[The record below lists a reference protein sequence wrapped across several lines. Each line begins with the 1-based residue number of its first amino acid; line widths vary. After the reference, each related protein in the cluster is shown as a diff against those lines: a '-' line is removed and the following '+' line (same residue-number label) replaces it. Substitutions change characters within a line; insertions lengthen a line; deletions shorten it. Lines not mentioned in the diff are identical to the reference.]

1 MPRDPEIGDPP
12 AWWTAD
18 GDDEGYRA
26 AAFDAGETARRAPGD
41 PHGEPYGVPDDL
53 SAAAAPPPELVAE
66 LPNVLAEVH
75 PPASPT
81 LVGLPA
87 PQRVISAL
95 PADQLEHY
103 IIAGIHQDR
112 SPGNILVILHPAKRS
127 RLPDGLF
134 EGLAELGF
142 AVHVVETHAD
152 HLSSIR
158 RVRDKLL
165 ELSAQRAPLDV
176 IVVGGDGT
184 LDHHFLLAAFA
195 AFYPDRV
202 RERSGIIQAT
212 GITPQDLARV
222 PEELRRGLALDE
234 PIPAVAPTDPN
245 VKICWVLRNQ
255 VEPLLRRGATAK
267 RIVRKTRRKANDPLL
282 RLAVLATLF
291 PTKVTLQPPF
301 LDLSGLAEA
310 PQSETFRGLY
320 PWIRSIVPYPA
331 GTAADNAVFAGVPG
345 LLFGLI
351 AERLRGN
358 PVTRPLIRP
367 YSKRA
372 RAQFIDYFTK
382 QATIVPARISL
393 NRIDGRWQRIGSHAA
408 GGPGSAGFFS
418 GDLVKKTKTLAG
430 YLARIPQ
437 VVLEEGIFGTTKLRV
452 EAFDPWG
459 RSTSVTEGGIAE
471 GLFSNRTFLGG
482 VGSLPTTT
490 PTSFGGESSLLLI
503 PSIVGRSPS
512 GARTFSMRGVGALA
526 EAIVKGILARMLH
539 HVGLNPG
546 RLAGEGEMS
555 VLQPAHQVAL
565 KEGGVVSIQY
575 AYQDGTPRATPIQI
589 SGDPFQA
596 HSLAIKVFW
605 GPVPLLASHESLLLS
620 STRRTLTHLRLQ
632 QSYGLKMAYI
642 GGVHYFRHET
652 GPVRRDEIE
661 ARTGLAAPPLYLPLD
676 LAGIRRKL
684 CAAWQRLGTG
694 DFVDTSEPGRRLR
707 RKSLYCHNN
716 DQSAHLLL
724 MRIERGDLLVRQVRR
739 TPFGGTIFEART
751 TYRQEWGTYV
761 ISQSQVFHWPRTRP
775 ARILQEERFFRDA
788 AEFQMEAP
796 AYFPVL
802 ASIPGAPTLPTNA
815 IDDAREGA
823 STRAPA
829 ERPDPERGQTDAR
842 GAKPTQR

>member
-1 MPRDPEIGDPP
+1 MSSNHEIGDPP
-12 AWWTAD
+12 DWWSSDHQEAPGYAAQAQQSPGARSD
-18 GDDEGYRA
+18 ERLARPAEGGDGFGDDPPALVA
-26 AAFDAGETARRAPGD
+26 AVELPQPVADPTAEAPAAPG
-41 PHGEPYGVPDDL
+41 H
-53 SAAAAPPPELVAE
+53 
-66 LPNVLAEVH
+66 
-75 PPASPT
+75 PT
-81 LVGLPA
+81 LVDLPA
-87 PQRVISAL
+87 PSRVISAL

-112 SPGNILVILHPAKRS
+112 SPGNVLVVLHPAKRK

-134 EGLAELGF
+134 EGLAEHGF
-142 AVHVVETHAD
+142 AIHVVETHAD

-158 RVRDKLL
+158 RIRDKLH
-165 ELSAQRAPLDV
+165 ELAAMPAPLDV
-176 IVVGGDGT
+176 IVIGGDGT

-195 AFYPDRV
+195 AFYPERV
-202 RERSGIIQAT
+202 RERPGVIQAGALT
-212 GITPQDLARV
+212 AQDLAKI
-222 PEELRRGLALDE
+222 PEELRRTFALDQ
-234 PIPAVAPTDPN
+234 PIPSIAPTDLH
-245 VKICWVLRNQ
+245 VKLGWVLRSQ
-255 VEPLLRRGATAK
+255 IEPLVRRGAGAK
-267 RIVRKTRRKANDPLL
+267 RIARRCGRKPNDPLL
-282 RLAVLATLF
+282 RLAVLATIL
-291 PTKVTLQPPF
+291 PTKVTLQGPY
-301 LDLSGLAEA
+301 LDLGGLAEA

-345 LLFGLI
+345 LLFGLL
-351 AERLRGN
+351 ARPLRSN
-358 PVTRPLIRP
+358 PVTRPLAKAI
-367 YSKRA
+367 SARA
-372 RAQFIDYFTK
+372 RTRFVDYFTK
-382 QATIVPARISL
+382 HATIVPARLSL
-393 NRIDGRWQRIGSHAA
+393 NRIDGRWQRVGSHAA

-418 GDLVKKTKTLAG
+418 GDLVKKTRTLLG
-430 YLARIPQ
+430 YLVRIPR
-437 VVLEEGIFGTTKLRV
+437 VVLLDGVFGTTLLRV

-459 RSTSVTEGGIAE
+459 RSTSVTEGGLAE
-471 GLFSNRTFLGG
+471 GLFSNRPFLGG

-490 PTSFGGESSLLLI
+490 PTSFGGESSLLLL

-512 GARTFSMRGVGALA
+512 GARTFSLRAVGALT
-526 EAIVKGILARMLH
+526 EAILKGVVARIAHQL
-539 HVGLNPG
+539 GFNPG

-555 VLQPAHQVAL
+555 ALQPEHQVAL
-565 KEGGVVSIQY
+565 KEGGLVSIHY
-575 AYQDGTPRATPIQI
+575 AYHDGEPRAAPIQI

-605 GPVPLLASHESLLLS
+605 GPVPLLASHDSLLLT
-620 STRRTLTHLRLQ
+620 STRGTLAHLRLQ

-642 GGVHYFRHET
+642 GGVHYFRHES

-661 ARTGLAAPPLYLPLD
+661 ARTGLVAPPLYLPLD

-684 CAAWQRLGTG
+684 CVSWQRLGTG

-716 DQSAHLLL
+716 DQSCHLLL

-739 TPFGGTIFEART
+739 TPHGGSIFEART

-802 ASIPGAPTLPTNA
+802 ASTPGAPTLPTSR
-815 IDDAREGA
+815 DEPRDEP
-823 STRAPA
+823 AP
-829 ERPDPERGQTDAR
+829 RPSGEPPDRPLA
-842 GAKPTQR
+842 P

>member
-1 MPRDPEIGDPP
+1 MPFDHEIGDPP
-12 AWWTAD
+12 EWWAGEPDDGYHASPVEASASRT
-18 GDDEGYRA
+18 GDDEPRRPIRVDE
-26 AAFDAGETARRAPGD
+26 DASD
-41 PHGEPYGVPDDL
+41 PEVAHA
-53 SAAAAPPPELVAE
+53 SADPAPPS
-66 LPNVLAEVH
+66 
-75 PPASPT
+75 PPDVVVPGRPT
-81 LVGLPA
+81 LVDLPS
-87 PQRVISAL
+87 PSRVISAL

-112 SPGNILVILHPAKRS
+112 SPGNALVVLHPAKRV

-134 EGLAELGF
+134 EGLAERGF

-158 RVRDKLL
+158 RIRDKLV
-165 ELSAQRAPLDV
+165 ELSAQPAPLDV

-184 LDHHFLLAAFA
+184 LDHHFLLAAFY

-202 RERSGIIQAT
+202 RERPGSIQVS

-222 PEELRRGLALDE
+222 PEDLRRGFSLDE
-234 PIPAVAPTDPN
+234 PLPAIAPTDPN
-245 VKICWVLRNQ
+245 VKVSWVLRGQ
-255 VEPLLRRGATAK
+255 IDLLIRRGASAK
-267 RIVRKTRRKANDPLL
+267 RIARKTRRKPNDPLL
-282 RLAVLATLF
+282 RLAVLAALF
-291 PTKVTLQPPF
+291 PTKVTLQAPY
-301 LDLSGLAEA
+301 LDLAGLAEA
-310 PQSETFRGLY
+310 SQAETFRGLY

-345 LLFGLI
+345 LLFGLF
-351 AERLRGN
+351 AQPMRSN
-358 PVTRPLIRP
+358 PITRVLVTPF
-367 YSKRA
+367 SKRA
-372 RAQFIDYFTK
+372 RNKFIDYFTK
-382 QATIVPARISL
+382 QATIVPARISIA
-393 NRIDGRWQRIGSHAA
+393 RIDGRWQRIGSHAV

-418 GDLVKKTKTLAG
+418 GDLVKKTKTLTG
-430 YLARIPQ
+430 YLARIPK
-437 VVLEEGIFGTTKLRV
+437 VVFEEGIFGTTKLRV

-459 RSTSVTEGGIAE
+459 RSTSVTEGGLAE

-503 PSIVGRSPS
+503 PSIVGRSPG
-512 GARTFSMRGVGALA
+512 GARTFSLRGVGALA
-526 EAIVKGILARMLH
+526 EAIVKGILARLLH
-539 HVGLNPG
+539 HLGMNPG

-565 KEGGVVSIQY
+565 KEGGLVSIHY
-575 AYQDGTPRATPIQI
+575 SFQDGTPRAAPIQI

-596 HSLAIKVFW
+596 HSLGIKVFW

-620 STRRTLTHLRLQ
+620 STRSTLTHLRMQ

-642 GGVHYFRHET
+642 GGVHYFRHES

-661 ARTGLAAPPLYLPLD
+661 ARTGLVAPPLYLPLD

-684 CAAWQRLGTG
+684 CGAWQRLGTG

-724 MRIERGDLLVRQVRR
+724 MRVERGDLLVRQVRR

-775 ARILQEERFFRDA
+775 ARILQEERFFRDS

-802 ASIPGAPTLPTNA
+802 ASIPGAPTLPTAARDESRAAN
-815 IDDAREGA
+815 DANEGDRSGVEPGA
-823 STRAPA
+823 
-829 ERPDPERGQTDAR
+829 
-842 GAKPTQR
+842 AKPAR